1 MKICDDEDDFDDD
14 DFDDDEKDDDDV
26 NCCIIVSYI
35 KIIYTQFSIFDV
47 SFIAHGMYST
57 YVRTVRT

>member
-1 MKICDDEDDFDDD
+1 MMRMIFNDDD
-14 DFDDDEKDDDDV
+14 DDDDENDEDDV

-47 SFIAHGMYST
+47 
-57 YVRTVRT
+57 

>member
-1 MKICDDEDDFDDD
+1 MVRMIFDDD
-14 DFDDDEKDDDDV
+14 DDNEKDEDDV
-26 NCCIIVSYI
+26 NLCIIVSYI

-47 SFIAHGMYST
+47 SLKKAHGMYST

>member
-1 MKICDDEDDFDDD
+1 
-14 DFDDDEKDDDDV
+14 V

-47 SFIAHGMYST
+47 WLKKHTVHTVHMYVPFVHRNNCT
-57 YVRTVRT
+57 IIHFALLNELFTCRNEY

>member
-1 MKICDDEDDFDDD
+1 MMMIFDDD
-14 DFDDDEKDDDDV
+14 NDDADEKDKDDV

-47 SFIAHGMYST
+47 
-57 YVRTVRT
+57 